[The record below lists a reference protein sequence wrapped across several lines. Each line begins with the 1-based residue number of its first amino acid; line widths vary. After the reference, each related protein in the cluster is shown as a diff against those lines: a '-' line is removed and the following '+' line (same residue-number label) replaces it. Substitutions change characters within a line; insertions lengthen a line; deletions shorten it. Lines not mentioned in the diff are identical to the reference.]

1 MPEESG
7 AGKAGGTYMR
17 VLEQLIHTAH
27 DLVWGP
33 AMIAAFLGAGLWFTC
48 GSRFFQVRRFG
59 LWQRRT
65 FCTLFHRGQGAA
77 GGRNISQLQAMTTAL
92 AASLGTGNIV
102 GVAGALILGGP
113 GAIFWMWVSTFLG
126 MMTSFAENALGVQYR
141 TRRADGSYSGGP
153 MGYMERGLGFRWMA
167 VLFAVF
173 CVLASFGIGNM
184 TQGNSAATALQSQ
197 FGLPPVVCGIVFAG
211 LFAAVSAGG
220 ITRIAKVTEKLIP
233 FLAIGYLAAGAAVIL
248 YHHSRIVPAL
258 AEIVSGAFDWRSA
271 AGGFFGSAMMRALRC
286 GTARGVFSNEAGM
299 GSAVFAHCAAEN
311 GNAAEQGMWGMF
323 EVFTDTIVMCTVTAL
338 VILTS
343 GVPFDSATD
352 AAALSTQAFSGLF
365 GRAGGILVAA
375 GVTLFAFATLTG
387 WSYFGE
393 QSTIYLFG
401 ERAVKPYRILFIA
414 LVFVG
419 CVTKPSL
426 AWELSDLFNG
436 LMAVPNLIAV
446 LSLSGE
452 VFRILRRYL
461 TPAGEYEIIRP
472 KR

>member
-1 MPEESG
+1 MQ
-7 AGKAGGTYMR
+7 
-17 VLEQLIHTAH
+17 VLERLIHSAH
-27 DLVWGP
+27 SLVWGP
-33 AMIAAFLGAGLWFTC
+33 VLLAAFLGAGLWFTC
-48 GSRFFQVRRFG
+48 GSGFFQVRRFG

-65 FCTLFHRGQGAA
+65 FFTLFRRGKAE
-77 GGRNISQLQAMTTAL
+77 GGGKAISQLQAMTTAL

-102 GVAGALILGGP
+102 GVAGALIVGGP
-113 GAIFWMWVSTFLG
+113 GAIFWMWISAMLG
-126 MMTSFAENALGVQYR
+126 MMTSFAENALGIRYR
-141 TRRADGSYSGGP
+141 SRGEDGSYSGGP
-153 MGYMERGLGFRWMA
+153 MAYMEHGLGFRWMA

-173 CVLASFGIGNM
+173 CTMASFGIGNM
-184 TQGNSAATALQSQ
+184 TQGNSAATALESQ
-197 FGLPPVVCGIVFAG
+197 FGLPPAVCGLIFAV
-211 LFAAVSAGG
+211 LFAAVSTGG
-220 ITRIAKVTEKLIP
+220 ITRIARVTEKLIP
-233 FLAIGYLAAGAAVIL
+233 FLAVGYLAAGAVIIL
-248 YHHSRIVPAL
+248 FNYRRIIPSL
-258 AEIVSGAFDWRSA
+258 AAIVSNAFDWRSA

-311 GNAAEQGMWGMF
+311 GNPAEQGMWGMF
-323 EVFTDTIVMCTVTAL
+323 EVFADTIVMCTVTAL

-352 AAALSTQAFSGLF
+352 PAALSTQAFSTLF
-365 GRAGGILVAA
+365 GRAGGGFVAA

-393 QSTIYLFG
+393 QSAAYLFG
-401 ERAVKPYRILFIA
+401 PRAVKLYRVLFTA

-419 CVTKPSL
+419 CVTKPAL

-436 LMAVPNLIAV
+436 LMAVPNLIAI

-452 VFRILRRYL
+452 VFRILREYL
-461 TPAGEYEIIRP
+461 TPAGECEIIRP